1 MFDGYGVN
9 LMLVIDY
16 KWGVWSGSVNLNVVV
31 VIFNCVDVC
40 RLSLVLIVNSS
51 MVNISELSVFIEKG
65 ILEVIVSVL

>member
-16 KWGVWSGSVNLNVVV
+16 KWGVWSGLVNLNAVV

-40 RLSLVLIVNSS
+40 CLLLVLIVNSS